1 MSDVTFK
8 KLPGVLSFQRGFI
21 ISDGLFDN
29 LFSDG
34 FESPV
39 DVVRHGIRGTQNI
52 NNDAVTE
59 VSNIQTT
66 ETAKTDSK
74 ATGVKVSFGLRV
86 LPVANTLFACAG
98 ENTQEIRLALDSFV
112 EKALPSEG
120 LQEVAR
126 RYARNLLNGR
136 WLWRNRIL
144 GATITVTVSGEGIE
158 PIVCDALQIP
168 LQHFENYSEAE
179 KTLGRMIAENMIGD
193 TNRPLE
199 VSAEIDFGFSGAVEL
214 FPSQNY
220 VENKP
225 KGFARPLYKVGHP
238 SPAST
243 KDSSLIQFTDSRVMG
258 RAALRDQKIGNA
270 LRTIDTWYPSHA
282 GVGKPIPVEP
292 NGASLDAQLFF
303 RREGSDKKYS
313 AFELMKRINQIN
325 PDSPDGMFLIASLM
339 RGGVFSESEKSEKAA
354 KSSKAKADASTDG
367 VNGDEA

>member
-21 ISDGLFDN
+21 ISDGLFYSVLEDAT
-29 LFSDG
+29 
-34 FESPV
+34 EYPV

-74 ATGVKVSFGLRV
+74 AIGAKVSFGLRV
-86 LPVANTLFACAG
+86 LPISDTLFACAG
-98 ENTQEIRLALDSFV
+98 SDVQAIRQALDGFI
-112 EKALPSEG
+112 ERAITSEG

-144 GATITVTVSGEGIE
+144 GSTITVTVSGKGMQ
-158 PIVCDALQIP
+158 PMTCDAIRVP

-179 KTLGRMIAENMIGD
+179 QTLGRMIAENMIGD
-193 TNRPLE
+193 TDISLE
-199 VSAEIDFGFSGAVEL
+199 ISAVINFGFTGAVEL

-238 SPAST
+238 EPANT
-243 KDSSLIQFTDSRVMG
+243 KDGALIRFTDTRIMG
-258 RAALRDQKIGNA
+258 QAALRDQKIGNA

-282 GVGKPIPVEP
+282 SHGKPIPVEP
-292 NGASLDAQLFF
+292 NGANLDAQLFF
-303 RREGSDKKYS
+303 RREGQDKKSS
-313 AFELMKRINQIN
+313 AFELMKRINQVDPN
-325 PDSPDGMFLIASLM
+325 SPDGMFLIASLM
-339 RGGVFSESEKSEKAA
+339 RGGVFSESEKAEKAA
-354 KSSKAKADASTDG
+354 KAKAAADG
-367 VNGDEA
+367 VTGDEA